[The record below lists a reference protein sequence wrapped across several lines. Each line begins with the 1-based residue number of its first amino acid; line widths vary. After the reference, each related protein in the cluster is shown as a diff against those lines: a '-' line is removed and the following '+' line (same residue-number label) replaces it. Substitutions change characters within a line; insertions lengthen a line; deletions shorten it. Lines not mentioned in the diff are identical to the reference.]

1 MPKRRTQ
8 TPTTAKVMS
17 NVYSINQNKFLYL
30 QKIGAKIVQIKHNA
44 KFYMDFVETQ
54 SFFAAPKIQ
63 FNIEYGKKR
72 AKTCWSFQIF

>member
-30 QKIGAKIVQIKHNA
+30 QKIGAKIVQIEHKA
-44 KFYMDFVETQ
+44 KFYVDFVEMQ

-63 FNIEYGKKR
+63 YNIEYGKKR
-72 AKTCWSFQIF
+72 TKTCWSFQIF